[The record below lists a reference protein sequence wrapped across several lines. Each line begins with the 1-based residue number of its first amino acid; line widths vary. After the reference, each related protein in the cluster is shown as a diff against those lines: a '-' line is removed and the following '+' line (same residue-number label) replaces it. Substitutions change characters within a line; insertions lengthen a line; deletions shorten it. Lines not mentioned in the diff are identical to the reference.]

1 MPCGRRRGE
10 DSDNE
15 YRDSSSDGSSDCE
28 LERGLKYTR
37 EQRNHH
43 HLSSEIPL
51 RIDRLSLRDQ
61 HVALNEDFSS
71 DEGESVNS
79 QGRLLFEYL
88 ERDLPYSREPLAD
101 KVSCLPLSS
110 PLSSLN

>member
-15 YRDSSSDGSSDCE
+15 YRDSSSDGSSDGE

-51 RIDRLSLRDQ
+51 RMDRLSLRDQ
-61 HVALNEDFSS
+61 HRSE
-71 DEGESVNS
+71 
-79 QGRLLFEYL
+79 
-88 ERDLPYSREPLAD
+88 ERRVGKE
-101 KVSCLPLSS
+101 C
-110 PLSSLN
+110 